1 MISWLKHYRV
11 FLILALVLGVGLFLR
26 SYHFS
31 DWLHFELDQA
41 RDARVVDDGLRG
53 DFFDLPLL
61 GPKAAGT
68 SLRLPPSFY
77 YLEYFGALLFG
88 GSPAGQ
94 AGVVLVFSVLTIGA
108 AYFFLRRFF
117 SEALSLGL
125 TGMMA
130 ISPFLVMYGRFSWN
144 PNLLP
149 FFLLFGFYTLLRA
162 VDAEEKRPG
171 LFLCL
176 AAFSLGLATHF
187 HFLAFVGVPVIT
199 LLFLLLKRPKIALRH
214 FGLALS
220 IVILLYTPLFL
231 NEVATGGRNTTEF
244 IKALSSKTNTGES
257 TFVDRAIR
265 NTTEQI
271 LGYGLVVSG
280 FERAELPKVR
290 LFPTVSVVCD
300 DDCKTGFL
308 FGILFTLFYGSGF
321 VLLGWFFSNTPPG
334 SGRDFLILIGIWFGI
349 TWILFLNIATSF
361 SPRFLLLVTPLP
373 FIWLGFIANI
383 ILEILGDRRRV
394 QAGVWILLGI
404 IGISSLGALKGRFH
418 ELAQAASVR
427 VVLSGPDRILKE
439 RTRITLE
446 QQELIVEF
454 MAQRSRETGFPVYRS
469 SEPEYQRSFSYHLT
483 KRGIINDGIST
494 DHIYQEGLYF
504 LILRSQSDLEDGMKK
519 YLEKYIVAGTFPFG
533 TLTVLELKPKP
544 DALTATRQDFSTSET
559 STNNPRVAPRY
570 TWREFWERKS
580 GKTDDQ
586 ETEEES
592 QLTP

>member
-1 MISWLKHYRV
+1 M
-11 FLILALVLGVGLFLR
+11 LILSLVLGVGFFLR

-41 RDARVVDDGLRG
+41 RDARVVESGLQG

-77 YLEYFGALLFG
+77 YLEYVSALVFG
-88 GSPAGQ
+88 SDPAGQ
-94 AGVVLVFSVLTIGA
+94 ARGVALFSVFALGA
-108 AYFFLRRFF
+108 LFLFLKRFF
-117 SEALSLGL
+117 SVSLTLGL
-125 TGMMA
+125 TSLA
-130 ISPFLVMYGRFSWN
+130 AVSPFLVMYGRFSWN
-144 PNLLP
+144 PNFLP
-149 FFLLFGFYTLLRA
+149 FFLLFGFYALLRA
-162 VDAEEKRPG
+162 VDREEAKSGFFLG
-171 LFLCL
+171 LSGF
-176 AAFSLGLATHF
+176 FLGLATQF
-187 HFLAFVGVPVIT
+187 HFLAFVGIPIIA
-199 LLFLLLKRPKIALRH
+199 FLLLLIKRPKIAIRYW
-214 FGLALS
+214 GVALS
-220 IVILLYTPLFL
+220 IVILLYVPLFL

-257 TFVDRAIR
+257 SFVDRAIR

-300 DDCKTGFL
+300 DDCKIGFL
-308 FGILFTLFYGSGF
+308 WGVLFTLFYGSGI

-334 SGRDFLILIGIWFGI
+334 SGRDFLILIGLWFGI

-373 FIWLGFIANI
+373 FIWLGFIGKI

-404 IGISSLGALKGRFH
+404 IGISSLGALNGRFR
-418 ELAQAASVR
+418 ELAQAASVP

-446 QQELIVEF
+446 QQELIVDF

-469 SEPEYQRSFSYHLT
+469 SEPEYQRSLSYHLT
-483 KRGIINDGIST
+483 QRGIINDGIST

-504 LILRSQSDLEDGMKK
+504 LILRSQSDLEGGMKK
-519 YLEKYIVAGTFPFG
+519 YLEKYTVAGTFPFG
-533 TLTVLELKPKP
+533 TLTVLELKPKL

-559 STNNPRVAPRY
+559 SNDNPSAAPRY
-570 TWREFWERKS
+570 TWREFWERRAAQS
-580 GKTDDQ
+580 DEPETD
-586 ETEEES
+586 EES
-592 QLTP
+592 Q